1 MVFLLSAVNLNRVRL
16 SSASL
21 IEFSTSLSTHLSR
34 TLRQLVLNLSA
45 SWETRKTP
53 IMSVSATPFDTQ
65 ETQSSVINSVLDMD
79 RKVSCQ

>member
-34 TLRQLVLNLSA
+34 TPRQLVLNLSA
-45 SWETRKTP
+45 SWETRKTQ

-65 ETQSSVINSVLDMD
+65 ETRSSVINSVLDMD